1 MTGRFASASGEVP
14 APTAAIG
21 FGRVLRRQLR
31 RVTNRLW
38 PPRVRFVYDPR
49 YEASLSGVPM
59 DPLRADRILAFLC
72 AERLIRR
79 DEIETPRPVTI
90 RNLLLVHGAE
100 YLERLQRPETLT
112 SVLGL
117 TVRDEE
123 LDATLDLQRLMVGGT
138 IQATRIALATRHVAI
153 HLGGGFHHALPD
165 RGMGFCV
172 FNDVAVA
179 ITRLRARG
187 FDQRILVVDLDL
199 HDGNGTRAIF
209 ADDPSVHTF
218 SIHNQS
224 WGEGGAREATTL
236 PLGPAIGDETF
247 LAVLTR
253 ELNRVADRFRP
264 ALVIYLAGCDGAADD
279 AIGDWELTAEG
290 IFARDRFVTAIAEGC
305 GAALAVVLAGGYG
318 DGAWRYSARFAAWL
332 LARAPI
338 EPPSNEDLTLLRF
351 RQIKATL
358 DPAHLTGAADLLG
371 WALTE
376 EDLAGILPGIPKQ
389 TRFLDYFS
397 RVGIE
402 LMLERFG
409 ILSQIRGRGFR
420 QPSIQ
425 LELDHPLGQT
435 LRIFGDRDR
444 QELLVELRL
453 ARSRR
458 TAPGFEVLVIEWL
471 LLQNPRS
478 SFDERRRRL
487 PGQQH
492 PGLGLLRE
500 IFGFLVVIC
509 ETIELD
515 GVVFSPSHLHV
526 AAVSHPH
533 ARFLNPEREALLRG
547 LEDLFAGVALDEASR
562 IVESGGVIDRIGK
575 RPILWEGGGMVV
587 PASTAMRAAVGSES
601 YEEAVAEARAA
612 LDLALRGTEAEKRT

>member
-1 MTGRFASASGEVP
+1 MSDRLANVSGGVSATTG
-14 APTAAIG
+14 AIG

-31 RVTNRLW
+31 RVTNRVW

-79 DEIETPRPVTI
+79 DEIETPRPVAI
-90 RNLLLVHGAE
+90 RNLLLVHTSE
-100 YLERLQRPETLT
+100 YLERLQRPATLT

-117 TVRDEE
+117 PVGDEE
-123 LDATLDLQRLMVGGT
+123 LDATLELQRLMVGGT
-138 IQATRIALATRHVAI
+138 IQATRIALATRHVAF

-172 FNDVAVA
+172 FNDVAVTIA
-179 ITRLRARG
+179 RLRARG
-187 FDQRILVVDLDL
+187 FARRILVVDLDL

-224 WGEGGAREATTL
+224 WGEGGAREATTI
-236 PLGPAIGDETF
+236 PLGTAIGDEPF
-247 LAVLTR
+247 LAVLTH
-253 ELNRVADRFRP
+253 ELTRVAERFRP

-279 AIGDWELTAEG
+279 GIGDWKLSAEG
-290 IFARDRFVTAIAEGC
+290 IFARDRFVTGIAERA
-305 GAALAVVLAGGYG
+305 GAPMAVVLAGGYG

-358 DPAHLTGAADLLG
+358 DPAHLTGASDSVG

-402 LMLERFG
+402 LVLERFG
-409 ILSQIRGRGFR
+409 ILSQIRSRGFR

-435 LRIFGDRDR
+435 LRIFGDSERHD
-444 QELLVELRL
+444 LLVELRL

-471 LLQNPRS
+471 LLQNPRE
-478 SFDERRRRL
+478 SFSEQRRQL

-500 IFGFLVVIC
+500 IFGFLVVLC
-509 ETIELD
+509 ETIGLD

-547 LEDLFAGVALDEASR
+547 LEELFVGVALDQASR
-562 IVESGGVIDRIGK
+562 TVEAGGVIDRIGN

-601 YEEAVAEARAA
+601 YEEAVAEARGF
-612 LDLALRGTEAEKRT
+612 LDVAIRSAGAEERT